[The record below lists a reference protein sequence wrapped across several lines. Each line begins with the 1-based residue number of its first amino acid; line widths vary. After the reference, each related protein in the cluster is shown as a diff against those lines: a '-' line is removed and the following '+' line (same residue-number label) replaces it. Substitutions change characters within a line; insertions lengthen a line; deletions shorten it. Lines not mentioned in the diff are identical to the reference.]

1 MSADPEMLDFY
12 DTEVVKRIID
22 KYGYDAKGALAEFLG
37 SQTYRM
43 LANPKMEMWQFSPAG
58 VFEIWE
64 SEKVTGSPLK
74 SAYLRMA

>member
-1 MSADPEMLDFY
+1 MSADPELLDFY
-12 DTEVVKRIID
+12 DAEVVRRIVD
-22 KYGYDAKGALAEFLG
+22 KYGYDEKRALSDFLG

-43 LANPKMEMWQFSPAG
+43 LANPRMEMWQFGPAG

-64 SEKVTGSPLK
+64 SEKVTGTPLK